1 MYKYASALVAVAMA
15 KPEEER
21 VTALPFMDTFDQYG
35 MFSGFL
41 DIADTSKKIH
51 YLFVESANDP
61 KTDPLVIWFNGGPG
75 CSSMLGFM

>member
-1 MYKYASALVAVAMA
+1 MFKYASALAAVAYA
-15 KPEEER
+15 KSEEDR
-21 VTALPFMDTFDQYG
+21 VTELPGMQTFDQYG

-41 DIADTSKKIH
+41 PIAETTKKIH

-61 KTDPLVIWFNGGPG
+61 STDPLIIWFNGGPG